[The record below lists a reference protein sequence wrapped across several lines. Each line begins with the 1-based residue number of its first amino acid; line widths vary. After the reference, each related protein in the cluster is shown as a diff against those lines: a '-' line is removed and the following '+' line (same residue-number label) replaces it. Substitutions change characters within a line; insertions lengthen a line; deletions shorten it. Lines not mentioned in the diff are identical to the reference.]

1 MHGPPDALLVIGQQV
16 GLVAIVVLLVA
27 ALRRVDVAP
36 LRSHQQVLTGLVFGL
51 GAILAMQTREKF
63 IPSLVFDTPS
73 VLLAMS
79 GLVCGPWSV
88 IVTAALTAAYRW
100 WAGGG
105 GLLAS
110 LYSIALVSL
119 AGAGLFVHLRRRN
132 RQFDYVHLPVL
143 AAVTTAI
150 TLSSLAFLPSG
161 SRAAALQDLWLQ
173 LAARN
178 FIGIGLLGALLIE
191 ERRRRE
197 LAAALAAAAEH
208 ARRQAERIRTTE
220 EQLRQV
226 QKMQTLGQLT
236 GGIAHDFN
244 NLVLVVLGNAE
255 TLVEELE
262 HPRHRDLAEQIL
274 QASERAAD
282 LTQKLL
288 TFGRRQS
295 LQRRLL
301 DLPAVVDGMRTLLR
315 RTLSADIAL
324 EIETVGPALA
334 QADRTLLESA
344 ILNLAINARD
354 AMPRG
359 GRLAIRT
366 GRRAAQDGED
376 GLMPGEPV
384 AFVSVSDTGQG
395 IPPDLIERVVEPF
408 FTTKPVGEGSGLG
421 LSMVYGFAKQSGGH
435 VRIESEVGR
444 GTTVSIVLRAAEAS
458 EAPSEAPARAPGAAQ
473 IQAERDGRE
482 PVTAARRAGSLL
494 QSPPGSA
501 VPVMRA

>member
-27 ALRRVDVAP
+27 AFRRVDVAP

-88 IVTAALTAAYRW
+88 IVTAALTASYRW

-288 TFGRRQS
+288 TFGRPCRDSRECESPLACLQDSRRIVEPRCVASECVTDLQCEEGFVCQLMAS
-295 LQRRLL
+295 LGQGRGVRVCVVAAGLRKEGQVCSP
-301 DLPAVVDGMRTLLR
+301 LPRTR
-315 RTLSADIAL
+315 EVASHREGSRPRN
-324 EIETVGPALA
+324 VG
-334 QADRTLLESA
+334 
-344 ILNLAINARD
+344 
-354 AMPRG
+354 
-359 GRLAIRT
+359 AIR
-366 GRRAAQDGED
+366 
-376 GLMPGEPV
+376 
-384 AFVSVSDTGQG
+384 
-395 IPPDLIERVVEPF
+395 
-408 FTTKPVGEGSGLG
+408 
-421 LSMVYGFAKQSGGH
+421 
-435 VRIESEVGR
+435 
-444 GTTVSIVLRAAEAS
+444 
-458 EAPSEAPARAPGAAQ
+458 APARRPLHDR
-473 IQAERDGRE
+473 I
-482 PVTAARRAGSLL
+482 
-494 QSPPGSA
+494 
-501 VPVMRA
+501 